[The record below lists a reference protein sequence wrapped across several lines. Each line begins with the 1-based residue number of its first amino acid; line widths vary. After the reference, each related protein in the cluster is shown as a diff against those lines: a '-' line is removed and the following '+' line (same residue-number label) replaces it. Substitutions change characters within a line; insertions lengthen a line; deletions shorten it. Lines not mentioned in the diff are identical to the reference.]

1 MVSSPGEQQPLP
13 RPEAG
18 GGQACCT
25 PRIPSA
31 PPAEADGWSKGC
43 SALAP
48 ETATRSEDWGG
59 PWEDTR
65 RGGDHELSEPGSPT
79 PRRRTGLGRPVCRAA
94 RPRAGGE
101 EGEQTQPDATHS
113 HRRPHRAEP
122 STRRK
127 PRKRPPRT
135 EGGPCAAPRRGSGK
149 GPVFTK
155 ARRARSRSGP
165 ASSGR
170 CHCLYR
176 PGRGTVC
183 GALGPRCRRRHRP
196 RATGVGVS
204 LQEPHVCTDGHVLN
218 QTQTRGGPQEAA
230 PRARTPTC
238 RGHQRPR
245 RTPFCSAS
253 TEKAPRVGPCG
264 GE

>member
-101 EGEQTQPDATHS
+101 EGEQTQPHATHS

-127 PRKRPPRT
+127 PRKRPPRA

-155 ARRARSRSGP
+155 ARRTRSRSGP

-183 GALGPRCRRRHRP
+183 VARWVHAADGGTGPGP
-196 RATGVGVS
+196 PVS
-204 LQEPHVCTDGHVLN
+204 
-218 QTQTRGGPQEAA
+218 A
-230 PRARTPTC
+230 
-238 RGHQRPR
+238 
-245 RTPFCSAS
+245 
-253 TEKAPRVGPCG
+253 
-264 GE
+264 